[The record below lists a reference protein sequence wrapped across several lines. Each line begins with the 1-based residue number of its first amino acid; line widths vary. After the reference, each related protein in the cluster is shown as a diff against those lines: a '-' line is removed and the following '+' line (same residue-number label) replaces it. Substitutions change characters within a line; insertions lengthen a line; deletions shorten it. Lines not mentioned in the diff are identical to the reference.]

1 MNEWITN
8 NYKELFT
15 ICKKVSKEADC
26 YDLLQVCVEQ
36 FIKNKKTND
45 IPDKE
50 KFYFF
55 ATIVRNNWYNVSAPY
70 GQIYRKYKFVETN
83 NLEITDEPYQEPLG
97 ISWVENEIK
106 KIKEEEWY
114 YGRLFELYIEEG
126 CSIKNLS
133 LRTTIP
139 MANVSRDIKRVRNK
153 LNEIRKKYYDG
164 L

>member
-15 ICKKVSKEADC
+15 ICKKVSKQADC

-45 IPDKE
+45 LPDKE

-70 GQIYRKYKFVETN
+70 GQIYRKYKFVETK